1 MLALV
6 IIDMQRWMFRT
17 PERSDQVGNILPA
30 IDGLASHFA
39 QANLPIYDVVTIHQP
54 DRSTWSRLMIKYN
67 YSCLIEGTP
76 DAEPVDGYKA
86 PPSAKR
92 IVKTQNSV
100 FLHTDFETTLNADGV
115 TKLLLTGVFMDGC
128 VGLTAADAAQ
138 RRFEVV
144 CISDGI
150 GHVDV
155 KMRRSMEEW
164 LHQMYEIDQIQAACI
179 PL

>member
-1 MLALV
+1 MLK
-6 IIDMQRWMFRT
+6 
-17 PERSDQVGNILPA
+17 
-30 IDGLASHFA
+30 
-39 QANLPIYDVVTIHQP
+39 YD
-54 DRSTWSRLMIKYN
+54 

-76 DAEPVDGYKA
+76 DAEPVEGYEA
-86 PPSAKR
+86 PPSATR
-92 IVKTQNSV
+92 IVKTQNSA
-100 FLHTDFETTLNADGV
+100 FLHTEFEAALRADGV

-138 RRFEVV
+138 RRFEVA
-144 CISDGI
+144 CISNGI

-164 LHQMYEIDQIQAACI
+164 LHQMYEINQVQSVDT